1 MPIFVIAACRTSR
14 LDSVIMRQRMLVP
27 LIFIVL
33 TVISSF
39 ISFAIILIALTL
51 VYRSQIAVNRYA
63 VDRIVCHK
71 GVVVKLF
78 GESLVLKP
86 SEKIISR
93 HDKIKSGIGISGIDN
108 DALFIDISYAELDR
122 FGVISVAAARQ
133 KTACGKRRKA
143 QQDRD
148 EKRRDQQA
156 PVSSFH
162 NALRKTFFCWIW
174 VPNILFDT

>member
-14 LDSVIMRQRMLVP
+14 LNGIKMRQRVLVP
-27 LIFIVL
+27 LTFV
-33 TVISSF
+33 SSF

-51 VYRSQIAVNRYA
+51 VFNRSQIAVNRYP

-86 SEKIISR
+86 SDKIISR

-108 DALFIDISYAELDR
+108 DALFIDISYAEFNSL
-122 FGVISVAAARQ
+122 
-133 KTACGKRRKA
+133 
-143 QQDRD
+143 
-148 EKRRDQQA
+148 
-156 PVSSFH
+156 
-162 NALRKTFFCWIW
+162 
-174 VPNILFDT
+174 